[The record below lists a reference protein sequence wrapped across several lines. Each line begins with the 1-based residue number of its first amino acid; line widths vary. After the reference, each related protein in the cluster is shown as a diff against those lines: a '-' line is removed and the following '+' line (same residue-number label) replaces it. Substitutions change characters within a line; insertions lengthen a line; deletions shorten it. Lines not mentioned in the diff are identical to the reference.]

1 MESMDVTAT
10 EVTVR
15 APRRRWISAEGGLGI
30 VLAMPILL
38 VMALLVFF
46 PVFVTLW
53 DSMRRIDPMRA
64 GTPFIGLANY
74 FKLFADQNVRTSALN
89 TLVYVAVTVILET
102 VFGVLVALMLNRV
115 KRGRKWLLAAILLPW
130 ALPPVVNALVWS
142 WIFNPSH
149 GVLNGLLMDW
159 GLITSRHV
167 WMNDRVI
174 AWLFISVVHVWRM
187 MPLTAVIIL
196 AALQGIPAE
205 LYEAA
210 EMDGAGSWRKFRS
223 ITLPLIAGALA
234 IALSQSTVFAFN
246 LFDEAWILGG
256 ASVDTRTVLIQ
267 VYQSAFQDMHFSYG
281 MSLSVL
287 VMLASL
293 AVSLVYVL
301 KVHRETRFD

>member
-1 MESMDVTAT
+1 MESMDVTT
-10 EVTVR
+10 SPVT
-15 APRRRWISAEGGLGI
+15 AQTPRRKWMSAEGRLGV

-38 VMALLVFF
+38 VMALLVYF

-53 DSMRRIDPMRA
+53 DSTRRVDPMRA

-74 FKLFADQNVRTSALN
+74 FKLFADENVRISALN
-89 TLVYVAVTVILET
+89 TLVYVAITVSLET
-102 VFGVLVALMLNRV
+102 VFGVLVAVMLNRV
-115 KRGRKWLLAAILLPW
+115 KSGRKWLLAAVLLPW

-159 GLITSRHV
+159 GMIVDRHI
-167 WMNDRVI
+167 WMNDRTI
-174 AWLFISVVHVWRM
+174 AWFFISIVHVWRM
-187 MPLTAVIIL
+187 MPLTAVIVL

-267 VYQSAFQDMHFSYG
+267 VYMSAFQDMHFSYG

-301 KVHRETRFD
+301 KVHRETRYD